1 MPNPLGGP
9 NKYQA
14 GVSGNPAGRPPQT
27 PEERALRKVNR
38 KEFEELVNILLHTS
52 VEELQT
58 IANDK
63 TNTGMTMMLASIIA
77 KAIKYG
83 DQRRM
88 DFFLNRL
95 IGKVPERFE
104 GPNGE
109 PMSFIGLVQ
118 LAGTYKKDED
128 TPDEQS

>member
-1 MPNPLGGP
+1 MPNPNGP
-9 NKYQA
+9 NDKYKFQP
-14 GVSGNPAGRPPQT
+14 GQSGNPNGRPRMT
-27 PEERALRKVNR
+27 DEEKALRKLNR
-38 KEFEELVNILLHTS
+38 REFEELLNVLLHTS
-52 VEELQT
+52 VEELQN

-63 TNTGMTMMLASIIA
+63 TNTGMTMMLASVIA

-83 DQRRM
+83 DQKRV

-104 GPNGE
+104 GANGE
-109 PMSFIGLVQ
+109 PMSFVGLVQ

-128 TPDEQS
+128 EEE